1 MFVKQSLAASLGE
14 VASLIGTDATEEYL
28 VPFAENL
35 LESDTAEIVTSVMR
49 AVHSFFPVLTE
60 PNRRRLS
67 GVSFLMCCESVGDS
81 SFGITTSSKYLQ
93 LACSDCD
100 HGAVACV
107 GSGEFTFT
115 LPRDY
120 PTNHASWSD

>member
-1 MFVKQSLAASLGE
+1 MLQALGNDGWSQLCDCYTELITIPSMYVKQSLAASLGE

-35 LESDTAEIVTSVMR
+35 LESDTAEIVTSVMQ

-67 GVSFLMCCESVGDS
+67 GVAFLICCESIGHS
-81 SFGITTSSKYLQ
+81 SFGITTSSQYL
-93 LACSDCD
+93 
-100 HGAVACV
+100 
-107 GSGEFTFT
+107 
-115 LPRDY
+115 
-120 PTNHASWSD
+120 